1 MIIRKYIKSYILK
14 IKMIVF
20 STWILGLTIITL
32 FSYMSLIGYDKI
44 KKYVKSVKLLDVI
57 EDKYDN
63 TKILSLLNVLSLVK
77 GKKWKKDSQFLLF
90 FF

>member
-1 MIIRKYIKSYILK
+1 
-14 IKMIVF
+14 MIVF

-63 TKILSLLNVLSLVK
+63 LRSARREMIVII
-77 GKKWKKDSQFLLF
+77 
-90 FF
+90 